1 MVATR
6 CDNERAGHDRRGAR
20 SPSGVRPPPGARL
33 RVVTTASRAT
43 PTAGVLPILAVA
55 QFLMTVDATV
65 MNVSIGALVED
76 LDTSVTAI
84 QGVITTYTLVMAA
97 AMITGGKLG
106 DLLGRRRALRIGLLV
121 YAAGSGL
128 TAVAPNVG
136 VLLVGW
142 SVLEGLGAALIMP
155 TVVALVAGNFE
166 GERRAA
172 AYGTIAAAAAVAV
185 AAGPIIGGFAT
196 ANFSWRWVFVA
207 EVLIAF
213 GIMAM
218 SGRIPDVDVEERPQL
233 DLVGAGLS
241 ATGLAVLVLGVL
253 QSTAWGW
260 VAPRVRDG
268 DGATPQLGGVSLT
281 TWLILGGLVLLFL
294 LLVWLRRRQATGREP
309 LFDPD
314 LFRNPQLRGGL
325 TLLFLQFVMTN
336 GLFFTVP
343 LFLSIVLGLD
353 AFETGLRMLPLSIA
367 LVVVAPAVPKLA
379 PRAAPRTVVRIGL
392 SLLLA
397 GAAVLAV
404 SLTEGADAGIVF
416 VPFLLI
422 GAALGLLASQI
433 GNVIVSSE
441 PVERSG
447 EVGGLQYTAQNLGAS
462 LGTAVIGAVVIGSL
476 AGLFLTDLTEDPR
489 VSDALVEVAGV
500 ELEGGAQFVSDAQV
514 EAALA
519 TTDLTADERE
529 AILDANRTARIEALQ
544 LGAMVVALLA
554 VLGLFASGRLP
565 DHPLVTDDEPVAA

>member
-1 MVATR
+1 MTSA
-6 CDNERAGHDRRGAR
+6 
-20 SPSGVRPPPGARL
+20 
-33 RVVTTASRAT
+33 ASRTSA
-43 PTAGVLPILAVA
+43 TAGVLPILAVA

-84 QGVITTYTLVMAA
+84 QGVITAYTLVMAA

-136 VLLVGW
+136 VLLLGW

-155 TVVALVAGNFE
+155 TVVALVAGNYE
-166 GERRAA
+166 GKERAA

-196 ANFSWRWVFVA
+196 ANLSWRWVFVA

-213 GIMAM
+213 AIIAM
-218 SGRIPDVDVEERPQL
+218 SGRIPDVAVEERPRL

-241 ATGLAVLVLGVL
+241 AAGLALFVFGVL

-260 VAPRVRDG
+260 IAPRVREG
-268 DGATPQLGGVSLT
+268 DDATPQLGGVALT
-281 TWLILGGLVLLFL
+281 AWLVLGGLL
-294 LLVWLRRRQATGREP
+294 LLWLLVVWLQRRKAVGEEP

-314 LFRNPQLRGGL
+314 LFHSPQLRGGV
-325 TLLFLQFVMTN
+325 TLLLLQYVMTN
-336 GLFFTVP
+336 GLFFMVP
-343 LFLSIVLGLD
+343 LFLTIVLGLD

-367 LVVVAPAVPKLA
+367 LIVVAPAVPKVA
-379 PRAAPRTVVRIGL
+379 PHLAPRTVVRAGL

-397 GAAVLAV
+397 GAALLAV
-404 SLTEGADAGIVF
+404 SLTEGADATIVL
-416 VPFLLI
+416 VPFLLV
-422 GAALGLLASQI
+422 GAALGLLASQL

-462 LGTAVIGAVVIGSL
+462 LGTAVIGAVVIGGL
-476 AGLFLTDLTEDPR
+476 AGLFLEDLSDDPR

-500 ELEGGAQFVSDAQV
+500 ELQAGAEFVSDAQV

-519 TTDLTADERE
+519 ASDLTADEKAAVLE
-529 AILDANRTARIEALQ
+529 ANRSARIEALQ
-544 LGAMVVALLA
+544 RGAVAVALLA

-565 DHPLVTDDEPVAA
+565 DRPLAPDEERDAAPPT